1 MEVLAV
7 GGEVL
12 EPEAVCDAQ
21 DDEARGQHHEQP
33 GRGAPLRVRILA
45 VLVLAA
51 AAQQHAPVEAGQRTV
66 SAVHVYNRPI
76 DSIAMDRTGW

>member
-12 EPEAVCDAQ
+12 EPEAVGDAQ
-21 DDEARGQHHEQP
+21 EDEARGQHHEQP
-33 GRGAPLRVRILA
+33 RRGAPLRVSLLG

-51 AAQQHAPVEAGQRTV
+51 AAQQHAAVEAVQLR
-66 SAVHVYNRPI
+66 
-76 DSIAMDRTGW
+76 